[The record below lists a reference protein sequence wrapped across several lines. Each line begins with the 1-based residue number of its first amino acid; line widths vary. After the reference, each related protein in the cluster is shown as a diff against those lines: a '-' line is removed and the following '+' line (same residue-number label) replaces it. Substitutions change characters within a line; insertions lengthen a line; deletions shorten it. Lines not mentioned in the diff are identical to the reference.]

1 MSTAAPQPSAPRT
14 AAARTEQEVVRPET
28 AAPQTVAVRHWSV
41 PILLSVFTLV
51 SLLVFALNAPAETAT
66 FRISTPS
73 DAVVL
78 PDLAVPTGPTAWI
91 LTAVLAAVTAAAWL
105 LTLRGRRVPGW
116 LAGLFAL
123 AFVAAFLVWVV
134 GSADNTTVFLTGL
147 IAGSFTLAVPL
158 IFGSM
163 AGILAERSG
172 VVNIAIEGQ
181 LLAGAFT
188 AAVVGTATGSPWA
201 GLAAAIVAGVLVSW
215 LLAVFSIK
223 YLVNQV
229 IVGVVL
235 NVLVAGLTSFLF
247 STVLSD
253 NSSTLN
259 SPPRFPQIRIPG
271 LADIPV
277 IGPILFDQT
286 ILGYG
291 MYLIVGLLWFGLF
304 RTRWGLRV
312 RAVGEHPKAADTV
325 GIAVNRTRYLSVLLG
340 GAVAGMGGA
349 FFTLVSASSFS
360 KEMTA
365 GQGFIA
371 LAAVI
376 FGRWNPI
383 GAFFAALLFGFA
395 TNMQYVLA
403 ILGTPV
409 PSQFMAMLPYL
420 VTVFAVAGLV
430 GRSRGPAAAGTP
442 YVKE

>member
-1 MSTAAPQPSAPRT
+1 MSSTATRRTAPQQTPSPGAESAQPERVT
-14 AAARTEQEVVRPET
+14 VR
-28 AAPQTVAVRHWSV
+28 RWSTPV
-41 PILLSVFTLV
+41 LLSVFALL
-51 SLLVFALNAPAETAT
+51 SLGLFALGAPDATAV
-66 FRISTPS
+66 FRLSNPG

-78 PDLAVPTGPTAWI
+78 PDLTASAPLWGWLLSAI
-91 LTAVLAAVTAAAWL
+91 LLGVAGLAWWLTASG
-105 LTLRGRRVPGW
+105 RGVPAW
-116 LAGLFAL
+116 LAGVFTA

-134 GSADNTTVFLTGL
+134 GSAGTTTVFLTGL
-147 IAGSFTLAVPL
+147 IAGSFALAVPL

-163 AGILAERSG
+163 AGILSERAG

-188 AAVVGTATGSPWA
+188 AAVVGSATGSAWA
-201 GLAAAIVAGVLVSW
+201 GLLAAVVAGALVSL
-215 LLAVFSIK
+215 LLAVFAIK
-223 YLVNQV
+223 YLVDQV

-247 STVLSD
+247 STVLSGGG
-253 NSSTLN
+253 STLN
-259 SPPRFPQIRIPG
+259 SPPHFPNLRIPG

-325 GIAVNRTRYLSVLLG
+325 GIDVNRTRYVNVLLG
-340 GAVAGMGGA
+340 GMVAGMGGA

-395 TNMQYVLA
+395 TNMQYVFA

>member
-1 MSTAAPQPSAPRT
+1 MSSTVTRPERV
-14 AAARTEQEVVRPET
+14 VVR
-28 AAPQTVAVRHWSV
+28 RW
-41 PILLSVFTLV
+41 
-51 SLLVFALNAPAETAT
+51 
-66 FRISTPS
+66 STP
-73 DAVVL
+73 VVL
-78 PDLAVPTGPTAWI
+78 T
-91 LTAVLAAVTAAAWL
+91 VLA
-105 LTLRGRRVPGW
+105 
-116 LAGLFAL
+116 LASLVLFAL
-123 AFVAAFLVWVV
+123 RAPAATAVFRLSEPGDAVALPELSASAPAWGWALSVLLLALAALAWWLTARGRGVPAWLSGVFAAAFVTAFLVWAV
-134 GSADNTTVFLTGL
+134 GSADNHAVFLTGL

-163 AGILAERSG
+163 AGILSERSG

-188 AAVVGTATGSPWA
+188 AAVVASATGSPWA
-201 GLAAAIVAGVLVSW
+201 GLLAAVVAGALVSL
-215 LLAVFSIK
+215 LLAVFAIK
-223 YLVNQV
+223 YLVDQV

-235 NVLVAGLTSFLF
+235 NVLVAGLTNFLF
-247 STVLSD
+247 STVLSGSGSD
-253 NSSTLN
+253 LN
-259 SPPRFPQIRIPG
+259 EPPHFPTIRIPG

-277 IGPILFDQT
+277 LGPILFDQT
-286 ILGYG
+286 VLGYA
-291 MYLIVGLLWFGLF
+291 MYAIVALLWFGLF

-325 GIAVNRTRYLSVLLG
+325 GIDVNRTRYVNVLLG
-340 GAVAGMGGA
+340 GMVAGMGGA

-395 TNMQYVLA
+395 TNMQFVFA

>member
-1 MSTAAPQPSAPRT
+1 MSATAADQKTVAETS
-14 AAARTEQEVVRPET
+14 RPERRGRDGK
-28 AAPQTVAVRHWSV
+28 PLVRSWTTPV
-41 PILLSVFTLV
+41 LLT
-51 SLLVFALNAPAETAT
+51 VFALFSLGLFAVNAPAHDAE
-66 FRISTPS
+66 FRIATPG
-73 DAVVL
+73 
-78 PDLAVPTGPTAWI
+78 DLI
-91 LTAVLAAVTAAAWL
+91 ELAAVSVPAAPALWVLSLVMLGIAALAWVRAAA
-105 LTLRGRRVPGW
+105 GRRNPVW
-116 LAGLFAL
+116 LNGLYVL
-123 AFVAAFLVWVV
+123 AFVAAFLIWVV
-134 GSADNTTVFLTGL
+134 GSADNNSVYLTGL
-147 IAGSFTLAVPL
+147 IAGSFALAVPL

-163 AGILAERSG
+163 AGILSERSG
-172 VVNIAIEGQ
+172 VINIAIEGQ

-188 AAVVGTATGSPWA
+188 AAMVGSATGSAWI
-201 GLAAAIVAGVLVSW
+201 GLAAAVLAGVAVSW

-235 NVLVAGLTSFLF
+235 NVLVIGLTNFLF
-247 STVLSD
+247 STVLAP
-253 NSSTLN
+253 NSSELN
-259 SPPRFPQIRIPG
+259 SPPHFPSIRIPF
-271 LADIPV
+271 LAEIPI
-277 IGPILFDQT
+277 IGRILFDQS

-291 MYLIVGLLWFGLF
+291 MYVIVGLLWFGLF

-325 GIAVNRTRYLSVLLG
+325 GIDVIRTRYVNVLLG

-395 TNMQYVLA
+395 TNMQYVFS

-409 PSQFMAMLPYL
+409 PSQFMAMLPYV

-430 GRSRGPAAAGTP
+430 GRSRGPAAGGTP

>member
-1 MSTAAPQPSAPRT
+1 MSATAADKK
-14 AAARTEQEVVRPET
+14 
-28 AAPQTVAVRHWSV
+28 TVAETPQADRRGRDGKPLVRSWTT
-41 PILLSVFTLV
+41 PILLT
-51 SLLVFALNAPAETAT
+51 VFALLSLGLFAINAPDNGAE
-66 FRISTPS
+66 FRIATPG
-73 DAVVL
+73 
-78 PDLAVPTGPTAWI
+78 DLI
-91 LTAVLAAVTAAAWL
+91 ELAAVTVPAAPALWVLVLVMLGITALAWVRAAAGRKNPVWL
-105 LTLRGRRVPGW
+105 N
-116 LAGLFAL
+116 GLYVL
-123 AFVAAFLVWVV
+123 AFVSAFLIWVV
-134 GSADNTTVFLTGL
+134 GSADNNSVYLTGL
-147 IAGSFTLAVPL
+147 IAGSFALAVPL

-163 AGILAERSG
+163 AGILSERSG
-172 VVNIAIEGQ
+172 VINIAIEGQ

-188 AAVVGTATGSPWA
+188 AAMVGSATGSAWI
-201 GLAAAIVAGVLVSW
+201 GLAAAVFAGVAVSF

-235 NVLVAGLTSFLF
+235 NVLVIGLTSFLF
-247 STVLSD
+247 STVLAP
-253 NSSTLN
+253 NSSELN
-259 SPPRFPQIRIPG
+259 SPPHFENIRIPF
-271 LADIPV
+271 LAEIPI
-277 IGPILFDQT
+277 IGRILFDQS

-291 MYLIVGLLWFGLF
+291 MYLIVALLWFGLF

-325 GIAVNRTRYLSVLLG
+325 GIDVIRTRYVNVLLG

-395 TNMQYVLA
+395 TNMQYVFS

-409 PSQFMAMLPYL
+409 PSQFMAMLPYV

-430 GRSRGPAAAGTP
+430 GRSRGPAAGGTP

>member
-1 MSTAAPQPSAPRT
+1 MSTAAPQPVTPRPAVSGADRT
-14 AAARTEQEVVRPET
+14 AVRP
-28 AAPQTVAVRHWSV
+28 AAGEPQTVAVRNWSV

-51 SLLVFALNAPAETAT
+51 SLLVFSLNAPAETAT
-66 FRISTPS
+66 FRISNPS

-78 PDLAVPTGPTAWI
+78 PDLAAPAGPTAWV
-91 LTAVLAAVTAAAWL
+91 LTAVLAAATAAAWL
-105 LTLRGRRVPGW
+105 LTVRGRRVPGW

-163 AGILAERSG
+163 AGILSERSG

-181 LLAGAFT
+181 LLAGAFL
-188 AAVVGTATGSPWA
+188 AAVVGSQTGSVWA
-201 GLAAAIVAGVLVSW
+201 GLIAAVVAGVLVSW
-215 LLAVFSIK
+215 LLAVFSIT

-430 GRSRGPAAAGTP
+430 GRSRGPAAAGVP

>member
-1 MSTAAPQPSAPRT
+1 MSTTVTVPSGSGASPAAGPAPQPQR
-14 AAARTEQEVVRPET
+14 EI
-28 AAPQTVAVRHWSV
+28 VRHWAT
-41 PILLSVFTLV
+41 PITFAVLTVI
-51 SLLVFALNAPAETAT
+51 SLLVFALGASGESAT
-66 FRISTPS
+66 FRISTEA
-73 DAVVL
+73 DAVQI
-78 PDLAVPTGPTAWI
+78 PDIVAPTVPVGWI
-91 LTAVLAAVTAAAWL
+91 ITLLLAALTVWGL
-105 LTLRGRRVPGW
+105 LSVRRRGTVPGW
-116 LAGLFAL
+116 GSAAFAVL
-123 AFVAAFLVWVV
+123 FVAGFLVWVV
-134 GSADNTTVFLTGL
+134 GAADTTTVFLTGL
-147 IAGSFTLAVPL
+147 IAGAFVLAVPL

-163 AGILAERSG
+163 AGVLSERAG

-188 AAVVGTATGSPWA
+188 AAVTGSVTGSVWA
-201 GLAAAIVAGVLVSW
+201 GLLAAVVAGALVSA
-215 LLAVFSIK
+215 LLAVFSIR

-247 STVLSD
+247 STLLSSD
-253 NSSTLN
+253 SARFN
-259 SPPRFPQIRIPG
+259 SPPHFESIRIPV

-286 ILGYG
+286 VLGYG
-291 MYLIVGLLWFGLF
+291 MYLIVAALYVGLF

-325 GIAVNRTRYLSVLLG
+325 GINVLRTRYVNVLLA
-340 GAVAGMGGA
+340 GAIAGMGGA
-349 FFTLVSASSFS
+349 FFTLVNSSSFS

-420 VTVFAVAGLV
+420 VTILVVAGLV

>member
-1 MSTAAPQPSAPRT
+1 MSTAVPARQSPAVRLE
-14 AAARTEQEVVRPET
+14 AAAPEQVV
-28 AAPQTVAVRHWSV
+28 VRHWTT
-41 PILLSVFTLV
+41 PIVL
-51 SLLVFALNAPAETAT
+51 SLLALLALGLFALGAPSETAT
-66 FRISTPS
+66 FRISSPG
-73 DAVVL
+73 DAVAL
-78 PDLAVPTGPTAWI
+78 PDLKADPVLWGWLLAV
-91 LTAVLAAVTAAAWL
+91 LMLVLAVLAWFT
-105 LTLRGRRVPGW
+105 TLRTGRVPGW
-116 LAGLFAL
+116 LSGVFAV
-123 AFVAAFLVWVV
+123 AFVTAFLIWVI

-147 IAGSFTLAVPL
+147 VAGSFALAVPL

-163 AGILAERSG
+163 AGILAGRSG

-181 LLAGAFT
+181 LLSGAFT
-188 AAVVGTATGSPWA
+188 AAVVGSLTGSVWA
-201 GLAAAIVAGVLVSW
+201 GLVAAILSGVLVSW

-247 STVLSD
+247 STVLTGGSG
-253 NSSTLN
+253 LN
-259 SPPRFPQIRIPG
+259 RPPHFQDIRIPF
-271 LADIPV
+271 LADIP
-277 IGPILFDQT
+277 ILGPILFDQT

-291 MYLIVGLLWFGLF
+291 MYLIVGLLWFALF

-325 GIAVNRTRYLSVLLG
+325 GIDVNRTRYLSVLLG

-349 FFTLVSASSFS
+349 FFTLVASSSFS

-430 GRSRGPAAAGTP
+430 GRSRGPAASGVP

>member
-1 MSTAAPQPSAPRT
+1 M
-14 AAARTEQEVVRPET
+14 
-28 AAPQTVAVRHWSV
+28 
-41 PILLSVFTLV
+41 
-51 SLLVFALNAPAETAT
+51 
-66 FRISTPS
+66 
-73 DAVVL
+73 
-78 PDLAVPTGPTAWI
+78 
-91 LTAVLAAVTAAAWL
+91 
-105 LTLRGRRVPGW
+105 
-116 LAGLFAL
+116 
-123 AFVAAFLVWVV
+123 AAFLIWVI

-147 IAGSFTLAVPL
+147 IAGSFALAVPL

-201 GLAAAIVAGVLVSW
+201 GLVAAIVAGVLVSW

-235 NVLVAGLTSFLF
+235 NVLVAGLTSFLY
-247 STVLSD
+247 STVLTGGD
-253 NSSTLN
+253 TELN
-259 SPPRFPQIRIPG
+259 APPHFPNLRIPG

-277 IGPILFDQT
+277 LGPILFDQT
-286 ILGYG
+286 ILGYA
-291 MYLIVGLLWFGLF
+291 MYLLVIALWFALF

-325 GIAVNRTRYLSVLLG
+325 GIDVNRTRYAAVLLG

-349 FFTLVSASSFS
+349 FFTLVSASSFT

-430 GRSRGPAAAGTP
+430 GRSRGPAASGVP

>member
-1 MSTAAPQPSAPRT
+1 MSATAADKKTVAQ
-14 AAARTEQEVVRPET
+14 TEQTE
-28 AAPQTVAVRHWSV
+28 QTAVRGRDGKPLVRSWST
-41 PILLSVFTLV
+41 PILLTVFALV
-51 SLLVFALNAPAETAT
+51 SLGLFAINAPGHDAE
-66 FRISTPS
+66 FRIATPG
-73 DAVVL
+73 
-78 PDLAVPTGPTAWI
+78 DLI
-91 LTAVLAAVTAAAWL
+91 ELAAVTVPAAPALWVLTVVMLGIAAFAWVRAAAGRKVPVWL
-105 LTLRGRRVPGW
+105 S
-116 LAGLFAL
+116 GLYVL
-123 AFVAAFLVWVV
+123 AFVAAFLIWVV
-134 GSADNTTVFLTGL
+134 GSAANNSVYLTGL
-147 IAGSFTLAVPL
+147 IAGSFALAVPL

-163 AGILAERSG
+163 AGILSERSG

-188 AAVVGTATGSPWA
+188 AAIVGSASGSAWI
-201 GLAAAIVAGVLVSW
+201 GLAAAIFAGVAVSW

-235 NVLVAGLTSFLF
+235 NVLVIGLTSFLF
-247 STVLSD
+247 STVLAP
-253 NSSTLN
+253 NSSELN
-259 SPPRFPQIRIPG
+259 SPPHFGNIRIPV
-271 LADIPV
+271 LAEIPI
-277 IGPILFDQT
+277 IGRILFDQS

-325 GIAVNRTRYLSVLLG
+325 GIDVLRTRYVNVLLG

-395 TNMQYVLA
+395 TNMQYVFA

-409 PSQFMAMLPYL
+409 PSQFMAMLPYV

>member
-1 MSTAAPQPSAPRT
+1 MSTTVTVPSGSGASPAAGPAPQPQR
-14 AAARTEQEVVRPET
+14 EI
-28 AAPQTVAVRHWSV
+28 VRHWAT
-41 PILLSVFTLV
+41 PITFAVLTVI
-51 SLLVFALNAPAETAT
+51 SLLVFALGASGESAT
-66 FRISTPS
+66 FRISTEA
-73 DAVVL
+73 DAVQI
-78 PDLAVPTGPTAWI
+78 PDIVAPTVPVGWI
-91 LTAVLAAVTAAAWL
+91 ITLLLAALTVWGL
-105 LTLRGRRVPGW
+105 LSVRRRGTVPGW
-116 LAGLFAL
+116 GSAAFAVL
-123 AFVAAFLVWVV
+123 FVAGFLVWVV
-134 GSADNTTVFLTGL
+134 GAANTTTVFLTGL
-147 IAGSFTLAVPL
+147 IAGAFVLAVPL

-163 AGILAERSG
+163 AGVLSERAG

-188 AAVVGTATGSPWA
+188 AAVTGSVTGSVWA
-201 GLAAAIVAGVLVSW
+201 GLLAAVVAGALVSA
-215 LLAVFSIK
+215 LLAVFSIR

-247 STVLSD
+247 STLLSSD
-253 NSSTLN
+253 SSRFN
-259 SPPRFPQIRIPG
+259 SPPHFESIRIPV

-286 ILGYG
+286 VLGYG
-291 MYLIVGLLWFGLF
+291 MYLIVAALYVGLF

-325 GIAVNRTRYLSVLLG
+325 GINVLRTRYVNVLLA
-340 GAVAGMGGA
+340 GAIAGMGGA
-349 FFTLVSASSFS
+349 FFTLVNSSSFS

-395 TNMQYVLA
+395 TNMQFVLA

-420 VTVFAVAGLV
+420 VTILVVAGLV

>member
-1 MSTAAPQPSAPRT
+1 M
-14 AAARTEQEVVRPET
+14 
-28 AAPQTVAVRHWSV
+28 
-41 PILLSVFTLV
+41 
-51 SLLVFALNAPAETAT
+51 
-66 FRISTPS
+66 
-73 DAVVL
+73 
-78 PDLAVPTGPTAWI
+78 
-91 LTAVLAAVTAAAWL
+91 
-105 LTLRGRRVPGW
+105 
-116 LAGLFAL
+116 
-123 AFVAAFLVWVV
+123 
-134 GSADNTTVFLTGL
+134 
-147 IAGSFTLAVPL
+147 
-158 IFGSM
+158 
-163 AGILAERSG
+163 
-172 VVNIAIEGQ
+172 
-181 LLAGAFT
+181 
-188 AAVVGTATGSPWA
+188 
-201 GLAAAIVAGVLVSW
+201 SW

-235 NVLVAGLTSFLF
+235 NVLVAGLTSFLY
-247 STVLSD
+247 STVLTGGD
-253 NSSTLN
+253 TELN
-259 SPPRFPQIRIPG
+259 APPHFPNLRIPG

-277 IGPILFDQT
+277 LGPILFDQT
-286 ILGYG
+286 ILGYA
-291 MYLIVGLLWFGLF
+291 MYLLVIALWFALF

-325 GIAVNRTRYLSVLLG
+325 GIDVNRTRYAAVLLG
-340 GAVAGMGGA
+340 GAVAGIGGA
-349 FFTLVSASSFS
+349 FFTLVSASSFT

-430 GRSRGPAAAGTP
+430 GRSRGPAASGVP

>member
-1 MSTAAPQPSAPRT
+1 MSTTVTVPSGSGASPAAGPAPQPQR
-14 AAARTEQEVVRPET
+14 EI
-28 AAPQTVAVRHWSV
+28 VRHWAT
-41 PILLSVFTLV
+41 PITFAVLTVI
-51 SLLVFALNAPAETAT
+51 SLLVFALGASGESAT
-66 FRISTPS
+66 FRISTEA
-73 DAVVL
+73 DAVQI
-78 PDLAVPTGPTAWI
+78 PDIVAPTVPVGWI
-91 LTAVLAAVTAAAWL
+91 ITLLLAALTVWGL
-105 LTLRGRRVPGW
+105 LSVRRRGTVPGW
-116 LAGLFAL
+116 GSAAFAVL
-123 AFVAAFLVWVV
+123 FVAGFLVWVV
-134 GSADNTTVFLTGL
+134 GAANTTTVFLTGL
-147 IAGSFTLAVPL
+147 IAGAFVLAVPL

-163 AGILAERSG
+163 AGVLSERAG

-188 AAVVGTATGSPWA
+188 AAVTGSVTGSVWA
-201 GLAAAIVAGVLVSW
+201 GLLAAVVAGALVSA
-215 LLAVFSIK
+215 LLAVFSIR

-247 STVLSD
+247 STLLSSD
-253 NSSTLN
+253 SSRFN
-259 SPPRFPQIRIPG
+259 SPPHFESIRIPV

-286 ILGYG
+286 VLGYG
-291 MYLIVGLLWFGLF
+291 MYLIVAALYVGLF

-325 GIAVNRTRYLSVLLG
+325 GINVLRTRYANVLLA
-340 GAVAGMGGA
+340 GAIAGMGGA
-349 FFTLVSASSFS
+349 FFTLVNSSSFS

-395 TNMQYVLA
+395 TNMQFVLA

-420 VTVFAVAGLV
+420 VTILVVAGLV

>member
-1 MSTAAPQPSAPRT
+1 MSATTAETTTAAERSQIARDASGAPLVRSWRT
-14 AAARTEQEVVRPET
+14 PV
-28 AAPQTVAVRHWSV
+28 
-41 PILLSVFTLV
+41 LLSVFALL
-51 SLLVFALNAPAETAT
+51 SL
-66 FRISTPS
+66 
-73 DAVVL
+73 
-78 PDLAVPTGPTAWI
+78 
-91 LTAVLAAVTAAAWL
+91 
-105 LTLRGRRVPGW
+105 
-116 LAGLFAL
+116 GLFAL
-123 AFVAAFLVWVV
+123 NGPQNAAEFRIASPGDLVELPALTAPPATVWVLTVVLLAITVLAWIRAAAGRALPIWAGAVYVVCFVAAFLVWVI
-134 GSADNTTVFLTGL
+134 GSADNNSVYLTGL
-147 IAGSFTLAVPL
+147 IAGSFALAVPL

-163 AGILAERSG
+163 AGILSERSG

-188 AAVVGTATGSPWA
+188 AAMVGSATGSAWI
-201 GLAAAIVAGVLVSW
+201 GLAAAVFAGVLVSW

-235 NVLVAGLTSFLF
+235 NVLVTGLTSFLF
-247 STVLSD
+247 STVLAS
-253 NSSTLN
+253 NSSELN
-259 SPPRFPQIRIPG
+259 SPPHFENIRIPV

-277 IGPILFDQT
+277 LGSILFDQS

-325 GIAVNRTRYLSVLLG
+325 GIDVIRTRYVNVLLG

-395 TNMQYVLA
+395 TNMQYVFA

-409 PSQFMAMLPYL
+409 PSQFMAMLPYV

>member
-1 MSTAAPQPSAPRT
+1 MSTTVTAPTSPGAPSGG
-14 AAARTEQEVVRPET
+14 AAAAE
-28 AAPQTVAVRHWSV
+28 PQKDIVRHWTTPAAFAV
-41 PILLSVFTLV
+41 LTLV
-51 SLLVFALNAPAETAT
+51 SLLVFALAASGKSAT
-66 FRISTPS
+66 FRISTEN
-73 DAVVL
+73 DVVHI
-78 PDLAVPTGPTAWI
+78 PDLVAPTVAVGWI
-91 LTAVLAAVTAAAWL
+91 ITVLLAALTVLGFLLVRASGSVRGWVSAVFAVL
-105 LTLRGRRVPGW
+105 
-116 LAGLFAL
+116 
-123 AFVAAFLVWVV
+123 FVVGFLVWVV
-134 GSADNTTVFLTGL
+134 GAADTTTVFLTGL
-147 IAGSFTLAVPL
+147 ISGSFVLAVPL

-163 AGILAERSG
+163 AGVLSERAG

-188 AAVVGTATGSPWA
+188 AAITGSVTGSVWA
-201 GLAAAIVAGVLVSW
+201 GLLAAVVAGVLVSV
-215 LLAVFSIK
+215 LLAVFAIR
-223 YLVNQV
+223 YMVNQV

-247 STVLSD
+247 STVLSS
-253 NSSTLN
+253 NSSVLN
-259 SPPRFPQIRIPG
+259 SPPHFPNLRIPV

-277 IGPILFDQT
+277 IGPILFEQT

-291 MYLIVGLLWFGLF
+291 MYVIVAVLYIGLF
-304 RTRWGLRV
+304 HTKWGLRV

-325 GIAVNRTRYLSVLLG
+325 GINVVRTRYLNVLLG

-349 FFTLVSASSFS
+349 FFTLVSSSSFS

-395 TNMQYVLA
+395 TNMQFVLA

-420 VTVFAVAGLV
+420 VTVLVVAGLV
-430 GRSRGPAAAGTP
+430 GRSRGPAAAGSP